1 MGDRARWVRA
11 GRALAAALAGGAAVA
26 FAAHAQVEHP
36 WFSHD
41 ENYDSRL
48 SPEEFALAMMAE
60 LKPLDVNSDGA
71 LTRAEFLTGKTDE
84 ELYVHTTWFDE
95 NDVDADGLWSVGEL
109 EEYLVFRFLQFD
121 ADEDS
126 FLTGDEFPETRPSA
140 TARL

>member
-1 MGDRARWVRA
+1 MGDRARWIGV
-11 GRALAAALAGGAAVA
+11 GRALAVAGGVLAAS
-26 FAAHAQVEHP
+26 AAGAQVEHP

-48 SPEEFALAMMAE
+48 SPEEFALAMMSE
-60 LKPLDVNSDGA
+60 LKPLDVNGDGA
-71 LTRAEFLTGKTDE
+71 FTRSEFLTGKTDE